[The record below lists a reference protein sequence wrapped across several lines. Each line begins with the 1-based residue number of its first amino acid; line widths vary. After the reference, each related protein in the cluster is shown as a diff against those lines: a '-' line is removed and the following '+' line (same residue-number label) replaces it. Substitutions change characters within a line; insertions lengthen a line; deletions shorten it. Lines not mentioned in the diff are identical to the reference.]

1 MTGLNFFELSLDS
14 DDSDVSVASSED
26 KEVMIKIEPE
36 DDYDEL
42 PEIQHSTVS
51 GSSSSFAPSL
61 AVVESHKKHSC

>member
-42 PEIQHSTVS
+42 PEIQHQ
-51 GSSSSFAPSL
+51 GSRNFFLSDT
-61 AVVESHKKHSC
+61 AVPER